1 MTSFS
6 FHFPISRVSLI
17 QARFDGFHRYDNF
30 CTKSFARIPMNDMVL
45 PQIGLKLSMGCPSFS
60 VLSKKSS
67 QIFFIFLIIFS
78 SLLILIF
85 LLQFFFL
92 LCCCLSVRYN
102 CPTKCS
108 LIVTF
113 ISQIWSTS
121 GERKSAPLT
130 SPINVT
136 YATWSYVFLFVQISE
151 K

>member
-30 CTKSFARIPMNDMVL
+30 CTKSFARIPMNDIIL

-67 QIFFIFLIIFS
+67 QIFFISFSHFFTIIS
-78 SLLILIF
+78 LSLLILIF
-85 LLQFFFL
+85 LLQFCFL
-92 LCCCLSVRYN
+92 LCCRLSVRYN

-130 SPINVT
+130 SSINVT
-136 YATWSYVFLFVQISE
+136 YAT
-151 K
+151 